1 MLNDNGREFRA
12 EGYITDLLTDYAC
25 RWLTEERDRSKPFA
39 MCLWHKAVHM
49 PFKAAPRH
57 EGCYADQT
65 LPLPPNGNGVE
76 DYTGKPAW
84 QKYKK
89 SFDRIWEHDP
99 EWNPHFE
106 QPLDILETLRAVDES
121 IGTLYATLERTGEL
135 DNTIILFASDNGY
148 FMGEHGYWDKRIAY
162 EESMRIPMIV
172 RYPHAIAAGSRI
184 DEMCLNI
191 DIAPTL
197 LEMSGTPVP
206 DWMQGRSLVPLLR
219 GDTTGWRRSFLFEY
233 FVDDAY
239 PYAGPTMLAVRT
251 DRYKLVDSFLEDDI
265 DELYDLQEDPGE
277 MHNLIAEPQYDS
289 LRQALRTEL
298 ERLKVELKFNPD
310 RDFHLRE
317 AAPAWEAAHA
327 DILRERAA
335 KAAKKGRT
343 ITFKQQDNERQEI
356 PDTRHPP
363 DAPSADLHAAA
374 GSGRTGGGSPR
385 AEKRCRRSSQRT
397 DYPLRPAGRLGARL
411 LRRHPDRN
419 AQYRPSGGR
428 GRRDDELLRQHP
440 RLDPFA
446 RVFPLGSLPQ
456 RTRSLQERQADPA
469 GHSDLRLGA
478 ARRRLHHGLLR
489 QVAPRRQSQTAGLGH
504 PRQGHGME
512 RPDFDV
518 FVRTLQDDRGAAGH
532 PSEIREKRGRVGREL
547 PHGLVHRP
555 GDSVHRGA
563 QGRAFLRHAE
573 HSRSARALSGAAALD
588 TMYPPRQ
595 VELPATLTEE
605 PRNDHFFYNETRNKI
620 DRRSGK
626 SEYDLI
632 LRNIRRDKSAYLG
645 EIKCIDDNV
654 GRIISYLKQA
664 GLYDRT
670 IIVFTADHGDMMGE
684 HARMAKAV
692 PLEAS
697 ARIPFIVRY
706 PKLIPAGSHSEHV
719 ASCIDFYPTI
729 LELTGTRQ
737 HGQVSGHSLARVL
750 EGRSDRW
757 DDAAFLRCYASVY
770 PWVGIVT
777 PEYKLIYGEKDPNGK
792 ALLIDRRKD
801 PGELYNCFDDPAYSR
816 VIRELTERIVR
827 YCREHND
834 PHGEW
839 LEKRIR

>member
-1 MLNDNGREFRA
+1 MRPHLPLVVGACAAGLLPACTQAPEAPERPNVLFILLDDLAYDAIGSSGRYPFLETPNISRLQREGVTFSNFFCTMSLSSPSRACFLTGVYPHLHGVTQNDVRVDPLWDVYTPYPQLLQERGYETAFIGKMHNAELWGKEQIRPGFDYWLGFRGQGDYFNPVLNDNGREFRA

-277 MHNLIAEPQYDS
+277 MRNLIAEPLYDS

-335 KAAKKGRT
+335 KAAKKEQ
-343 ITFKQQDNERQEI
+343 K
-356 PDTRHPP
+356 
-363 DAPSADLHAAA
+363 
-374 GSGRTGGGSPR
+374 
-385 AEKRCRRSSQRT
+385 K
-397 DYPLRPAGRLGARL
+397 
-411 LRRHPDRN
+411 
-419 AQYRPSGGR
+419 
-428 GRRDDELLRQHP
+428 
-440 RLDPFA
+440 
-446 RVFPLGSLPQ
+446 
-456 RTRSLQERQADPA
+456 
-469 GHSDLRLGA
+469 
-478 ARRRLHHGLLR
+478 
-489 QVAPRRQSQTAGLGH
+489 
-504 PRQGHGME
+504 
-512 RPDFDV
+512 
-518 FVRTLQDDRGAAGH
+518 
-532 PSEIREKRGRVGREL
+532 
-547 PHGLVHRP
+547 
-555 GDSVHRGA
+555 
-563 QGRAFLRHAE
+563 
-573 HSRSARALSGAAALD
+573 
-588 TMYPPRQ
+588 
-595 VELPATLTEE
+595 
-605 PRNDHFFYNETRNKI
+605 
-620 DRRSGK
+620 
-626 SEYDLI
+626 
-632 LRNIRRDKSAYLG
+632 
-645 EIKCIDDNV
+645 
-654 GRIISYLKQA
+654 
-664 GLYDRT
+664 
-670 IIVFTADHGDMMGE
+670 
-684 HARMAKAV
+684 
-692 PLEAS
+692 
-697 ARIPFIVRY
+697 
-706 PKLIPAGSHSEHV
+706 
-719 ASCIDFYPTI
+719 
-729 LELTGTRQ
+729 
-737 HGQVSGHSLARVL
+737 
-750 EGRSDRW
+750 
-757 DDAAFLRCYASVY
+757 
-770 PWVGIVT
+770 
-777 PEYKLIYGEKDPNGK
+777 
-792 ALLIDRRKD
+792 
-801 PGELYNCFDDPAYSR
+801 
-816 VIRELTERIVR
+816 
-827 YCREHND
+827 
-834 PHGEW
+834 
-839 LEKRIR
+839 